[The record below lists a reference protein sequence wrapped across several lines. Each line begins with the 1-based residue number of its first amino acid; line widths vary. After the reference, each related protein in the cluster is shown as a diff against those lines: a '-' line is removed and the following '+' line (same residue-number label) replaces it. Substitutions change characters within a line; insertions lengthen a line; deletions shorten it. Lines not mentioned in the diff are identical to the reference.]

1 MSMTNILN
9 SFFSFSVV
17 TAKQIT
23 CTNCAR
29 ISSIVVVIKKLPVE
43 FCFESYWILTR
54 LVVWYYS
61 RKKQSGIKRV
71 TIILVKLF

>member
-1 MSMTNILN
+1 MTNILN

-43 FCFESYWILTR
+43 FCFVLKVI
-54 LVVWYYS
+54 
-61 RKKQSGIKRV
+61 G
-71 TIILVKLF
+71 F